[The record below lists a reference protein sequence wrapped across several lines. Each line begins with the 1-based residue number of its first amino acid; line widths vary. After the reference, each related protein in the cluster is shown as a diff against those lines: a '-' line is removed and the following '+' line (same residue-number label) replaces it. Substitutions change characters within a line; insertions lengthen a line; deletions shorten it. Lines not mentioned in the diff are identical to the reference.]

1 MKKFL
6 LTGII
11 MLFGVLSAEAYDF
24 EKKGILYRITDPKNR
39 TVEVTHWD
47 ERTGANGVP
56 DHPRPDPC
64 LAHMHDST
72 HHHDEHC
79 VVEHVPVIPN
89 FPDTIVIPK
98 KVWYKGRTYTVTAIG
113 DGSFYRRENI
123 QVVRLPKTVTRI
135 GRSAFSGCN
144 NLSSVEW
151 HATLR
156 TIDEYA
162 FYMNNSLDTLV
173 LPDSLKYIGRYA
185 FALCGGLREVRMPTG
200 LSCFEGNAFLRS
212 TQLRRIVLNQK
223 TPPRVTNTGI
233 KMDFKDVFFVI
244 PEESRPAY
252 QQDRFWKQQNY

>member
-1 MKKFL
+1 
-6 LTGII
+6 

-113 DGSFYRRENI
+113 DGSFYMRENI

-173 LPDSLKYIGRYA
+173 LPDSLKHLDVYA
-185 FALCGGLREVRMPTG
+185 FALCLGLKEVIMPAG
-200 LSCFEGNAFLRS
+200 LTAFEGNAFLHCSRLKHILLKQQS
-212 TQLRRIVLNQK
+212 
-223 TPPRVTNTGI
+223 PPVVKNTGI
-233 KMDFKDVFFVI
+233 KMNFGALTFEI
-244 PEESRPAY
+244 QEEALPAY
-252 QQDRFWKQQNY
+252 QKDKFWCKQQVQTIQK